1 MGLPPERV
9 QSSLRLS
16 LGHDTTDEEVDRAAR
31 VIAAAVAAQRSAR
44 AVATEPRAR

>member
-16 LGHDTTDEEVDRAAR
+16 LGRATTEADV
-31 VIAAAVAAQRSAR
+31 AR
-44 AVATEPRAR
+44 ATDVIGAVVARMRRPTAP

>member
-16 LGHDTTDEEVDRAAR
+16 LGRSTTEAEVKGASA
-31 VIAAAVAAQRSAR
+31 VIAAVVARLRS
-44 AVATEPRAR
+44 